1 MALKINLRNNT
12 SLFIKVEGFDDVI
25 VPNTPIDDRTF
36 SWESDSNK
44 TISFF
49 TNEECTNLSFTGSI
63 SLVSNDG
70 IFVDRG
76 NQVTDTIKLDADIS
90 STALRIIQET
100 NGTGGKLLEFSEITP
115 TTTVNLSYFDL

>member
-25 VPNTPIDDRTF
+25 VPNTQLDDRTF

-49 TNEECTNLSFTGSI
+49 INEECTNLSFTGSI

-76 NQVTDTIKLDADIS
+76 NQVTNTIKLDADIS
-90 STALRIIQET
+90 STALRIIQDT

>member
-1 MALKINLRNNT
+1 MALKVNLRNNT

-25 VPNTPIDDRTF
+25 VPNTPLDDRTF
-36 SWESDSNK
+36 NWESDSNK
-44 TISFF
+44 VISFF

-70 IFVDRG
+70 IYVDRG
-76 NQVTDTIKLDADIS
+76 NQASNTIKLDADIS
-90 STALRIIQET
+90 STALRIIQDS

-115 TTTVNLSYFDL
+115 TTSVNLSYFDL

>member
-25 VPNTPIDDRTF
+25 VPNTPLDDRTF

-49 TNEECTNLSFTGSI
+49 INEECTNLSFTGSI

-76 NQVTDTIKLDADIS
+76 NQVTNTIKLDADIS
-90 STALRIIQET
+90 STALRIIQDT
-100 NGTGGKLLEFSEITP
+100 NGTGGKLLEFSQITP